1 MPRFLRISN
10 LGRDHIDAQS
20 EVKVLYIARVCAI
33 GFALVPALAA
43 AQRIAVGPTPTSVI
57 ASTTDAGDLR
67 FASAAWATRLASG
80 DIAIADL
87 TDATVR
93 IVGVDGALKRSL
105 GRRGAG
111 PGEYRLPVWVG
122 RCANDSLAV
131 WDATA
136 RLTTYSP
143 AALANE
149 SPATRQ
155 IADAASSLSA
165 SCSANGEV
173 ALVKGMQPRRD
184 IPPVLS
190 GENPNGGQYNV
201 VQMSAA
207 LIGVNAQGTVRT
219 AREQMSQGQ
228 WVLGRLSPQGGMG
241 GVPRPLAPTT
251 TFAYSGN
258 TLVIADAASG
268 EVNGVDAAGG
278 EVFKFAATGTPR
290 PAARDDYERA
300 ATTAVALVPAQ
311 ARDAAA
317 AFLRSVQIPE
327 QLPHFTRVLVDPS
340 GLLWLVVS
348 PDGAAETR
356 FRVYRAN
363 GQLVSEPRISSE
375 LIVFEVGANYL
386 LGKRSN
392 ADDEDE
398 IVMYRVTR

>member
-1 MPRFLRISN
+1 VIRI
-10 LGRDHIDAQS
+10 AF
-20 EVKVLYIARVCAI
+20 VIAT
-33 GFALVPALAA
+33 LAA
-43 AQRIAVGPTPTSVI
+43 PTLALGQLSVSRSPDVVI
-57 ASTTDAGDLR
+57 ASSNDAGDLR

-80 DIAIADL
+80 DIAVADL
-87 TDATVR
+87 SDATVR
-93 IVGVDGALKRSL
+93 ILGVDGALKRSL

-143 AALANE
+143 AALVTE
-149 SPATRQ
+149 SPATRP

-165 SCSANGEV
+165 GCSASGDI

-201 VQMSAA
+201 VQMSAS
-207 LIGVNAQGTVRT
+207 LIAVNAQGTVRT
-219 AREQMSQGQ
+219 LRDRMSQGQ
-228 WVLGRLSPQGGMG
+228 WVMGRLSPQGGMG
-241 GVPRPLAPTT
+241 GVPRPLSPTT
-251 TFAYSGN
+251 TFAYSGG

-268 EVNGVDAAGG
+268 DVIGVDASGA
-278 EVFKFAATGTPR
+278 EVFKFSAAAAPR
-290 PAARDDYERA
+290 PATRDDYERA

-311 ARDAAA
+311 MRDAAA
-317 AFLRSVQIPE
+317 AFLRSVPLPA
-327 QLPHFTRVLVDPS
+327 QLPHFTRVFVDPS
-340 GLLWLVVS
+340 GLLWLTVS

-356 FRVYRAN
+356 FRVYRTS
-363 GQLVSEPRISSE
+363 GQLVAEPRVSGGF
-375 LIVFEVGANYL
+375 VAFEIGANHL
-386 LGKRSN
+386 LGKRNN
-392 ADDEDE
+392 ADGEDE